1 MVTDEITNEKSTIP
15 VGDKLEM
22 SVTLDLNSLTNI
34 INQSM
39 HIEIILR
46 ELHKKDYAFCLLLL
60 KLQRSVQTSIFPILD
75 TLFMLSLM
83 IQEPTSLT
91 LLKTV

>member
-1 MVTDEITNEKSTIP
+1 MVTDEIRNKKSTIA

-22 SVTLDLNSLTNI
+22 SVTLDLNSVTNI
-34 INQSM
+34 INQVVSM

-60 KLQRSVQTSIFPILD
+60 KLQRSVQTWRGFSLD
-75 TLFMLSLM
+75 G
-83 IQEPTSLT
+83 
-91 LLKTV
+91 